1 MRFLNFPFNFPPL
14 RRVAVVAT
22 ILVSILICSSCYSFP
37 ADVTPIND
45 TNYFKTVYSLISKA
59 EKSVYVIMYHAIY
72 YDKYSDSFSN
82 KLLKSLIAAKKRGVE
97 VEIILDRMKDTEAKK
112 GKFSDNER
120 MAKMLSAEGIKVY
133 MDDKNVTTHSKLLI
147 IDSRYVVIGSTN
159 WTYEALSKNNETN
172 ALIDSEQAA
181 KEYISYFNQLAAFCT
196 PTK

>member
-1 MRFLNFPFNFPPL
+1 MRFFNFPFNLPPL

-22 ILVSILICSSCYSFP
+22 ILVSICSLCCPFP

-82 KLLKSLIAAKKRGVE
+82 KLLKSLIAAKKRGLE
-97 VEIILDRMKDTEAKK
+97 VGIILDRMKDAEAKK

-120 MAKMLSAEGIKVY
+120 MAKTLSAEGIKVY

-147 IDSRYVVIGSTN
+147 IDSRYVIVGSTN

-172 ALIDSEQAA
+172 ALIDSEKVAE
-181 KEYISYFNQLAAFCT
+181 EYINYFNQLVSFCA
-196 PTK
+196 PAK